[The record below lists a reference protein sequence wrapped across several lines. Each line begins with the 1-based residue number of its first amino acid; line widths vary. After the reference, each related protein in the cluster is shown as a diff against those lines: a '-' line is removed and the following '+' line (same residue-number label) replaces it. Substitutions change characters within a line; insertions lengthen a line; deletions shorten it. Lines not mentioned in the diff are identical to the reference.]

1 MVTCF
6 QKVSCLNSKKY
17 TRDPKLVYLGSLFL
31 TRAPSSTR
39 PEPVEAY
46 GCMKRY
52 HPNIIHLYCP
62 NHATKVGGE
71 ETEAKLSKQSSES
84 FRRFGTHRCRK
95 SHRIH
100 THTHT
105 LTYLSLSYCS
115 IRPSIHSFQD
125 GARGRCSCSSHFS
138 TCGIELRS

>member
-1 MVTCF
+1 M
-6 QKVSCLNSKKY
+6 Y
-17 TRDPKLVYLGSLFL
+17 TRDPKLVYLGTLLL

-71 ETEAKLSKQSSES
+71 ENEAKLSKQSSES
-84 FRRFGTHRCRK
+84 FRRFGTHRRRK

-100 THTHT
+100 THSHIFHSHT
-105 LTYLSLSYCS
+105 ARFVPPF
-115 IRPSIHSFQD
+115 IRFKMVLEV
-125 GARGRCSCSSHFS
+125 GALVVHTFPRV
-138 TCGIELRS
+138 ELNLGVEFLNCVPCF